1 MCDKD
6 GNIWNDGGQIIG
18 KAELVP
24 ESERQ
29 GEKEGPFSGFSSPV
43 VTKDGKVADSQ
54 GVIIGRL
61 IEGDAKKLYGKE
73 VDPDGDVLD
82 KVRQTLSSPIC
93 LSSAA
98 LLESSSG
105 VVGSLR
111 VRTDISGRTAI
122 PLAKLN
128 AGKKKKKRSP
138 STPLLAG
145 K

>member
-29 GEKEGPFSGFSSPV
+29 GEKEGPFAGFSSPV

-82 KVRQTLSSPIC
+82 KVKIFRSPIGEAS
-93 LSSAA
+93 LSDPILTFPIERKHSWQ
-98 LLESSSG
+98 S
-105 VVGSLR
+105 
-111 VRTDISGRTAI
+111 
-122 PLAKLN
+122 
-128 AGKKKKKRSP
+128 
-138 STPLLAG
+138 
-145 K
+145 